1 MAKLEFFF
9 DYGSAYSYLADT
21 QVAAVAA
28 RAGAEL
34 VYRPM
39 LLGGVFKATGNASP
53 ATLPSK
59 GIYMLKDLHRWA
71 ARYGVPFAYNPH
83 FPVNTL
89 KLMRMA
95 VAAQRL
101 GVFPAFHAAVFRGLW
116 VEERNLG
123 EPAEIEALLKQAGL
137 DAAALFAESERDEV
151 KQALKAAT
159 DEAVERGAFG
169 APALFVGDE
178 LFWGN
183 DRLDFVEAALR
194 G

>member
-1 MAKLEFFF
+1 MPKLEFYF
-9 DYGSAYSYLADT
+9 DYGSSYSYLADT
-21 QVAAVAA
+21 QVAGVCA

-34 VYRPM
+34 IYRPM
-39 LLGGVFKATGNASP
+39 LLGAVFKETGNGSP
-53 ATLPSK
+53 ASIPAK
-59 GIYMLKDLHRWA
+59 GIYSLRDLHRWA
-71 ARYGVPFAYNPH
+71 ERYGVPFAFNPH

-101 GVFPAFHAAVFRGLW
+101 GVFAQYHAAVFRGMW

-123 EPAEIEALLKQAGL
+123 EAAAVAALLTAAGL
-137 DAAALFAESERDEV
+137 DAAQLAGEAEREEV
-151 KQALKAAT
+151 KSALKANT
-159 DEAVERGAFG
+159 QEAIDRGVFG

-183 DRLDFVEAALR
+183 DRLDFAEAALR
-194 G
+194 A

>member
-101 GVFPAFHAAVFRGLW
+101 GVFPAYHAAVFRSMW
-116 VEERNLG
+116 AEERNLG
-123 EPAEIEALLKQAGL
+123 EPAQIEALLKQAGL

-151 KQALKAAT
+151 KQALKSAT

-169 APALFVGDE
+169 APAMFVGE
-178 LFWGN
+178 EMFWGN